1 MGTHE
6 VPTGYPTGYAGSW
19 VEKIKLLP
27 THGCPMGRG
36 PMGSGYP
43 CRTLKRP
50 RAIFKVREKG
60 LEYNY
65 KLLATI
71 LVIEDTWLEKQIK
84 ANYTNNSFIV
94 TIIKK
99 LGDDFIID
107 NQGIL

>member
-1 MGTHE
+1 M
-6 VPTGYPTGYAGSW
+6 
-19 VEKIKLLP
+19 
-27 THGCPMGRG
+27 
-36 PMGSGYP
+36 
-43 CRTLKRP
+43 
-50 RAIFKVREKG
+50 
-60 LEYNY
+60 EYNY

-84 ANYTNNSFIV
+84 ANYTKDSFIV